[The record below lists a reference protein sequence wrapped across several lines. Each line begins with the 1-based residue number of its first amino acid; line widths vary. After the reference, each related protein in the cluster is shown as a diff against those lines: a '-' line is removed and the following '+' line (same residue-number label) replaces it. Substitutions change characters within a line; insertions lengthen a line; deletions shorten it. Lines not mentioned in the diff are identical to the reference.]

1 MKISSVTKTIFRSVL
16 KGRSVLI
23 MTVFLLLHTVMPAYA
38 QQISAVSEKTRSES
52 AEELKAEEKRRE
64 EEPKADEERQEEE
77 PKVDVNREE
86 EEPEAETGAVS
97 GAEQGVY
104 TDSQGVIYA
113 LDGDGCYVSGY
124 TEDVLSAVA
133 IPKELR
139 AEDSSYVVK
148 GIQKQAFAKCSRLKK
163 IEISNSVN
171 DIGKGT
177 FSGCSNLASIS
188 VIPAEYSLKANEKAS
203 TVGIRINSV
212 LFGEAKEVRL
222 LLSKELVTQAAAQKA
237 AEQIVLSVQADSSGD
252 GTRYA
257 VPEQI
262 EFDAD
267 AVKALARCGKDLK
280 VRLTDTDGEKYYVTM
295 DKKNLKQV
303 SGSWKLKLRKQKTD
317 RTTGNLKADLQ
328 KAYKKNGISEKKT
341 LICQMTLAGGAKA
354 GAEIV
359 LPVKQ
364 LLAMQAGSE
373 IYVYRYSKSK
383 RDFLTVLYHPAVV
396 SKQGNVRLSV
406 DKGGVYILSAKPF
419 QYLCRKLTNTW
430 ITEAGSTYYLDQ
442 NGQPVCG
449 WKKLGQDYY
458 YFDRENGKQAAGR
471 IVDGIRLT
479 KSGQAVATNANVQKI
494 QTMIKA
500 RNIVLQI
507 TKPEDTLEEKIRK
520 CFLWV
525 FQFPYKQ
532 YRRLNPIYRQ
542 EGWEVIFANDI
553 FDRHQGCCVSE
564 ASATAFLF
572 HECGCETVYVA
583 TDTGHAWVE
592 LNGRVYD
599 PLFAEARGF
608 DNYYNRSY
616 EGYGMYAVV
625 KHKI

>member
-1 MKISSVTKTIFRSVL
+1 MKISSVTKTMFRSVL
-16 KGRSVLI
+16 NGRSVVI
-23 MTVFLLLHTVMPAYA
+23 MAVFLLLYTALPAYA
-38 QQISAVSEKTRSES
+38 QQVSAASEKMRSES
-52 AEELKAEEKRRE
+52 AEELKADEKW
-64 EEPKADEERQEEE
+64 K
-77 PKVDVNREE
+77 E
-86 EEPEAETGAVS
+86 EEPEAETGVVS

-104 TDSQGVIYA
+104 TDSQGVIYS
-113 LDGDGCYVSGY
+113 LDGNGCYVSGY
-124 TEDVLSAVA
+124 TEGLLSAVV
-133 IPKELR
+133 IPKELQT
-139 AEDSSYVVK
+139 EDSSYAVK
-148 GIQKQAFAKCSRLKK
+148 GIQKQAFAKCSLLKK
-163 IEISNSVN
+163 IEIPNSVN

-188 VIPAEYSLKANEKAS
+188 VVPTEYSLKANEKAS

-222 LLSKELVTQAAAQKA
+222 LLRKEQVTQAAAQKA

-295 DKKNLKQV
+295 DKKNLKQI
-303 SGSWKLKLRKQKTD
+303 SGSWRLKLRKQKTD

-341 LICQMTLAGGAKA
+341 LIYQMTLAGGEKA
-354 GAEIV
+354 SAEIV

-364 LLAMQAGSE
+364 LRAMQAGSE

-396 SKQGNVRLSV
+396 SKQGNVRLSL

-553 FDRHQGCCVSE
+553 FDRQQGCCVSE

>member
-1 MKISSVTKTIFRSVL
+1 MKISRVTKTMFRSVL
-16 KGRSVLI
+16 NGRSVVI
-23 MTVFLLLHTVMPAYA
+23 MAVFLLLYTALPAYA
-38 QQISAVSEKTRSES
+38 QQVSAASEKTRSES
-52 AEELKAEEKRRE
+52 AEELT
-64 EEPKADEERQEEE
+64 ADEKWR
-77 PKVDVNREE
+77 E
-86 EEPEAETGAVS
+86 EEPEAETGVVS

-104 TDSQGVIYA
+104 TDSQGVIYS
-113 LDGDGCYVSGY
+113 LDGNGCYVSGY
-124 TEDVLSAVA
+124 TEGLVSAVV
-133 IPKELR
+133 IPKELQT
-139 AEDSSYVVK
+139 EDSSYVVK

-163 IEISNSVN
+163 IEIPNSVN

-188 VIPAEYSLKANEKAS
+188 VVPVEYSLKANEKAS

-222 LLSKELVTQAAAQKA
+222 LLRKEQVTQAAAQKA

-295 DKKNLKQV
+295 DKKNLKQI
-303 SGSWKLKLRKQKTD
+303 SGSWRLKLRKQKTD

-341 LICQMTLAGGAKA
+341 LIYQMTLAGGEKA
-354 GAEIV
+354 SAEIV

-364 LLAMQAGSE
+364 LRAMQAGSE

-396 SKQGNVRLSV
+396 SKQGNVRLSL
-406 DKGGVYILSAKPF
+406 DKGGVYILSVKPF

>member
-1 MKISSVTKTIFRSVL
+1 VTKTMIRSVL
-16 KGRSVLI
+16 NGRSVVI
-23 MTVFLLLHTVMPAYA
+23 MAVFLLLYTALPAYA
-38 QQISAVSEKTRSES
+38 QQVRAASEKTRSES
-52 AEELKAEEKRRE
+52 AEELKADEKW
-64 EEPKADEERQEEE
+64 K
-77 PKVDVNREE
+77 E
-86 EEPEAETGAVS
+86 EEPEAETGVVS
-97 GAEQGVY
+97 GTEQGVY
-104 TDSQGVIYA
+104 TDSQGVIYS
-113 LDGDGCYVSGY
+113 LDGNGCYVSGY
-124 TEDVLSAVA
+124 TEGLLSAVA
-133 IPKELR
+133 IPKELQT
-139 AEDSSYVVK
+139 EDSSYVVK

-163 IEISNSVN
+163 IEIPNSVN

-188 VIPAEYSLKANEKAS
+188 VVPAEYSLKANEKAS

-222 LLSKELVTQAAAQKA
+222 LLRKEQVTQAAAQKA

-295 DKKNLKQV
+295 DKKNLKQI
-303 SGSWKLKLRKQKTD
+303 SGSWRLKLRKQKTD

-341 LICQMTLAGGAKA
+341 LIYQMTLTGGEKA
-354 GAEIV
+354 SAEIV

-364 LLAMQAGSE
+364 LRAMQAGSE

-396 SKQGNVRLSV
+396 SKQGNVRLSL
-406 DKGGVYILSAKPF
+406 DKGGVYILSVKPF

-553 FDRHQGCCVSE
+553 FDRQQGCCVSE

-608 DNYYNRSY
+608 DNYYNRPY

>member
-1 MKISSVTKTIFRSVL
+1 MKISRVTKTMFRSVL
-16 KGRSVLI
+16 NGRSVVI
-23 MTVFLLLHTVMPAYA
+23 MAVFLLLYTALPAYA
-38 QQISAVSEKTRSES
+38 QQVSAASEKTRSES
-52 AEELKAEEKRRE
+52 AEELKADEKW
-64 EEPKADEERQEEE
+64 K
-77 PKVDVNREE
+77 E
-86 EEPEAETGAVS
+86 EEPEAETEVVS

-104 TDSQGVIYA
+104 TDSQGVIYS
-113 LDGDGCYVSGY
+113 LDGNGCYVSGY
-124 TEDVLSAVA
+124 TEGLVSAVV
-133 IPKELR
+133 IPKELQT
-139 AEDSSYVVK
+139 EDSSYVVK

-163 IEISNSVN
+163 IEIPNSVN

-188 VIPAEYSLKANEKAS
+188 VVPTEYSLKANEKAS

-222 LLSKELVTQAAAQKA
+222 LLRKEQVTQAAAQKA

-295 DKKNLKQV
+295 DKKNLKQI
-303 SGSWKLKLRKQKTD
+303 SGSWRLKLRKQKTD

-341 LICQMTLAGGAKA
+341 LIYQMTLAGGEKA
-354 GAEIV
+354 SAEIV

-364 LLAMQAGSE
+364 LRAMQAGSE

-396 SKQGNVRLSV
+396 SKQGNVRLSL

-553 FDRHQGCCVSE
+553 FDRQQGCCVSE

>member
-1 MKISSVTKTIFRSVL
+1 MKISRVTKTMFRSVL
-16 KGRSVLI
+16 NGRSVVI
-23 MTVFLLLHTVMPAYA
+23 MAVFLLLYTALPAYA
-38 QQISAVSEKTRSES
+38 QQVSAASEKTRSES
-52 AEELKAEEKRRE
+52 AEELT
-64 EEPKADEERQEEE
+64 ADEKWR
-77 PKVDVNREE
+77 E
-86 EEPEAETGAVS
+86 EEPEAETGVVS

-104 TDSQGVIYA
+104 TDSQGVIYS
-113 LDGDGCYVSGY
+113 LDGNGCYVSGY
-124 TEDVLSAVA
+124 TEGLVSAVV
-133 IPKELR
+133 IPKELQT
-139 AEDSSYVVK
+139 EDSSYVVK

-163 IEISNSVN
+163 IEIPNSVN

-188 VIPAEYSLKANEKAS
+188 VVPTEYSLKANEKAS

-222 LLSKELVTQAAAQKA
+222 LLRKEQVTQAAAQKA

-295 DKKNLKQV
+295 DKKNLKQI
-303 SGSWKLKLRKQKTD
+303 SGSWRLKLRKQKTD

-341 LICQMTLAGGAKA
+341 LIYQMTLAGGEKA
-354 GAEIV
+354 SAEIV

-364 LLAMQAGSE
+364 LRAMQAGSE

-396 SKQGNVRLSV
+396 SKQGNVRLSL

-553 FDRHQGCCVSE
+553 FDRQQGCCVSE

>member
-1 MKISSVTKTIFRSVL
+1 MKISRVTKTMFRSVL
-16 KGRSVLI
+16 NGRSVVI
-23 MTVFLLLHTVMPAYA
+23 MAVFLLLYTALPAYA
-38 QQISAVSEKTRSES
+38 QQVSAASEKTRSES
-52 AEELKAEEKRRE
+52 AEELT
-64 EEPKADEERQEEE
+64 ADEKWR
-77 PKVDVNREE
+77 E
-86 EEPEAETGAVS
+86 EEPEAETGVVS

-104 TDSQGVIYA
+104 TDSQGVIYS
-113 LDGDGCYVSGY
+113 LDGNGCYVSGY
-124 TEDVLSAVA
+124 TEGLVSAVV
-133 IPKELR
+133 IPKELQT
-139 AEDSSYVVK
+139 EDSSYVVK

-163 IEISNSVN
+163 IEIPNSVN

-188 VIPAEYSLKANEKAS
+188 VVPVEYSLKANEKAS

-222 LLSKELVTQAAAQKA
+222 LLRKEQVTQAAAQKA

-295 DKKNLKQV
+295 DKKNLKQI
-303 SGSWKLKLRKQKTD
+303 SGSWRLKLRKQKTD

-341 LICQMTLAGGAKA
+341 LIYQMTLAGGEKA
-354 GAEIV
+354 SAEIV

-364 LLAMQAGSE
+364 LRAMQAGSE

-396 SKQGNVRLSV
+396 SKQGNVRLSL
-406 DKGGVYILSAKPF
+406 DKGGVYILSVKPF

-553 FDRHQGCCVSE
+553 FDRQQGCCVSE